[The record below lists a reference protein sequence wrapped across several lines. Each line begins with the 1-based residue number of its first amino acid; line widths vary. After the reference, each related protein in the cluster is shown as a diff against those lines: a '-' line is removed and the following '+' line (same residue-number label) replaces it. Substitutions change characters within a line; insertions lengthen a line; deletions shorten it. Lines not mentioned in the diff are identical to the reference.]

1 MNSTTSDLNED
12 FLPESTT
19 PYLFYKSFSSI
30 PKKNEVDV
38 VGLAVGVFF
47 CVMGVTLV
55 IYCITRASGC
65 YNTRRQPRTEI
76 KITYFDDDAVTALSL
91 PTTHADD
98 ETTSADDDKPTLDT
112 LKIPCEQLN
121 SFPSQGCPETKLFVD
136 DDCFISHG
144 KVLKSDTILGLKKM
158 GIL

>member
-1 MNSTTSDLNED
+1 MNFTTSDLDEE
-12 FLPESTT
+12 FLSEQSTT
-19 PYLFYKSFSSI
+19 PYLFYKSFSI
-30 PKKNEVDV
+30 PKKNEIDV

-65 YNTRRQPRTEI
+65 YNTRGQPRTEI
-76 KITYFDDDAVTALSL
+76 KITYFEDDAVTGLSL
-91 PTTHADD
+91 PTHADD

-121 SFPSQGCPETKLFVD
+121 SFPLQGCSETKVFVD
-136 DDCFISHG
+136 NNPFISQG
-144 KVLKSDTILGLKKM
+144 KVLESDTIIGLKRM